1 MKSKNSDIK
10 INPNLYWFTGQAG
23 AGKTTLAILLKSK
36 LEKQFLNKK
45 FVILDGDEIREIFNN
60 QDYSKEGRLNNVQM
74 VQNCCRFLIKNDIVP
89 IVCMVSPFA
98 QQRRELCDEVNGFE
112 IFVHCSEVRGRE
124 HFHVDYYEKPTYMEY
139 EVWIEAKKILTI
151 DTTNKKPNQAFKE
164 LWKQL
169 S

>member
-1 MKSKNSDIK
+1 MKKKNLEQSDFK
-10 INPNLYWFTGQAG
+10 LYWFTGQAG

-45 FVILDGDEIREIFNN
+45 FVILDGDEIRELFNN
-60 QDYSKEGRLNNVQM
+60 KDYSKEGRLSNVGM

-98 QQRRELCDEVNGFE
+98 EQRKDFCKEVDGVE
-112 IFVHCSEVRGRE
+112 IFIDCTEIRGRE
-124 HFHVDYYEKPTYMEY
+124 HFHIDYYQKPTSTAS
-139 EVWIEAKKILTI
+139 EVWIEGKNIITI
-151 DTTNKKPNQAFKE
+151 DTTNKKPNQSFKK

>member
-1 MKSKNSDIK
+1 MKESK
-10 INPNLYWFTGQAG
+10 LYWFTGQAG
-23 AGKTTLAILLKSK
+23 AGKTTLANLLKYK

-45 FVILDGDEIREIFNN
+45 FVILDGDEIRELFNN
-60 QDYSKEGRLNNVQM
+60 QDYSKEGRLNNVAM

-98 QQRRELCDEVNGFE
+98 HQRREFCEELSGMQ
-112 IFVHCSEVRGRE
+112 IFVDCSEIRGRE
-124 HFHVDYYEKPTYMEY
+124 HFHVDYYEQPLGDVKNL
-139 EVWIEAKKILTI
+139 VKI
-151 DTTNKKPNQAFKE
+151 DTTNKQPNQSFEE

>member
-1 MKSKNSDIK
+1 MKKKNLEKGDFK
-10 INPNLYWFTGQAG
+10 LYWFTGQAG

-45 FVILDGDEIREIFNN
+45 FVILDGDEIRELFNN
-60 QDYSKEGRLNNVQM
+60 KDYSKEGRLSNVGM

-98 QQRRELCDEVNGFE
+98 EQRKDFCKEVDGVE
-112 IFVHCSEVRGRE
+112 IFIECTEIRGRE
-124 HFHVDYYEKPTYMEY
+124 HFHIDYYQKPTSTAS
-139 EVWIEAKKILTI
+139 EVWVDGKNIITI
-151 DTTNKKPNQAFKE
+151 DTTNKKPNQSFKK